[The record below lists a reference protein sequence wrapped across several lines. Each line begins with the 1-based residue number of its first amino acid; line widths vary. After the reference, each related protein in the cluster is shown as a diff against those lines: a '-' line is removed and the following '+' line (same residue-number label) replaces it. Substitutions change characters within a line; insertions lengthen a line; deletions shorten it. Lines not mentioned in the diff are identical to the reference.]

1 MFKNLFKT
9 IYYFLFDILAFF
21 RNLDQKYNFIIITP
35 RLFSKLTKKS
45 LIFDKLN
52 NKMFFQ
58 NIRNDFDLITIHEI
72 FSDESYNLRNFKIWS
87 KINEKFNGYF
97 QNNNTPLIIDCGSN
111 IGSSSEYFRR
121 VYKNAEIIMIE
132 PDKNNLEFSKK
143 NVSIKSEF
151 YVNKAISSEEKI
163 LKFSNKS
170 EDNRA
175 FKVTN
180 NGNLEIESTTV
191 QNLLDITG
199 ENLKPFL
206 IKIDIEGY
214 EKNLFEKNF
223 MWFKNFDIIIIELHD
238 WMLPSKHNS
247 KNFFSAFY
255 KTINDEINYD
265 FLVSGENLILIKND
279 TNKNK

>member
-1 MFKNLFKT
+1 
-9 IYYFLFDILAFF
+9 
-21 RNLDQKYNFIIITP
+21 
-35 RLFSKLTKKS
+35 
-45 LIFDKLN
+45 
-52 NKMFFQ
+52 
-58 NIRNDFDLITIHEI
+58 
-72 FSDESYNLRNFKIWS
+72 
-87 KINEKFNGYF
+87 
-97 QNNNTPLIIDCGSN
+97 
-111 IGSSSEYFRR
+111 

-151 YVNKAISSEEKI
+151 YVNKAIASEEKI
-163 LKFSNKS
+163 LKFSNTS

-199 ENLKPFL
+199 ENFKPFL

-223 MWFKNFDIIIIELHD
+223 MWFKYFDIIIIELHD
-238 WMLPSKHNS
+238 WMLPNEHNS

-265 FLVSGENLILIKND
+265 FVVSGENLILFKND
-279 TNKNK
+279 